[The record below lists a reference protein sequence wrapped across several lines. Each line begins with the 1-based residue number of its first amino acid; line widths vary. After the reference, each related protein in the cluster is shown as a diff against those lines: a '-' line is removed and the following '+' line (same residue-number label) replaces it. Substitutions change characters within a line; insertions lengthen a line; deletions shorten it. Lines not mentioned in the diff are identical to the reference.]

1 MVSLEHLSAA
11 GDLPS
16 GRHRDASATDRQ
28 RRLPTMRALVSL
40 PVLVAF
46 GLFTSPARAFPAA
59 SMQLFRVDGNGVKP
73 LPAVGALLEGVTA
86 GSAARP
92 SAKSSVDAAAAPA
105 APQNASPDPTA
116 VSIPSA
122 TTSPA
127 EAGLWTTSVSLAP
140 ATGMAQPQGLELAQS
155 SGVPSS
161 LTLLRQSFI
170 GPLPRNLSGNIRLV
184 AISEDG
190 TLGQIVEE
198 IPFSSPRVRFSPDRT
213 ELSVRP
219 TAPIPPGQSVML
231 QLPSRSPSGVR
242 FAYPNHLA
250 STPCIFKA
258 PAVSSL
264 PTTPPPPPGGSTPV
278 WLVVAGALVFAV
290 GITAAFT
297 AGGGGGGTNPSSQ

>member
-1 MVSLEHLSAA
+1 MVSLERFSFAGHLQR
-11 GDLPS
+11 
-16 GRHRDASATDRQ
+16 GRHRDLWTADRKP
-28 RRLPTMRALVSL
+28 RLPTLRALVSL

-59 SMQLFRVDGNGVKP
+59 SMQLFRVDGNGVRP

-86 GSAARP
+86 GSAAGP
-92 SAKSSVDAAAAPA
+92 SAKSSVDAATAPT
-105 APQNASPDPTA
+105 APQNAIPGTTA
-116 VSIPSA
+116 VSVPSA

-140 ATGMAQPQGLELAQS
+140 ATGLAQPQGLELAQS
-155 SGVPSS
+155 NGVPSS
-161 LTLLRQSFI
+161 LTVLRQSFI

-184 AISEDG
+184 SISEDG
-190 TLGQIVEE
+190 TLGQLVEE
-198 IPFSSPRVRFSPDRT
+198 LPFSSPRVRFSLDRT

-231 QLPSRSPSGVR
+231 QLPSRSASGVR
-242 FAYPNHLA
+242 FIYPNHLA

-258 PAVSSL
+258 PAVSSQ
-264 PTTPPPPPGGSTPV
+264 PAPPPPAAGGSTPF
-278 WLVVAGALVFAV
+278 WLVVAGALVVGV

-297 AGGGGGGTNPSSQ
+297 AGSGGGGTNPSSQ

>member
-1 MVSLEHLSAA
+1 
-11 GDLPS
+11 
-16 GRHRDASATDRQ
+16 
-28 RRLPTMRALVSL
+28 MRALVSL

-46 GLFTSPARAFPAA
+46 GLFTSPVRAFPAA

-92 SAKSSVDAAAAPA
+92 SAKTSVNAAAAPA
-105 APQNASPDPTA
+105 APQNAAPGPTA
-116 VSIPSA
+116 VSVPSASA

-127 EAGLWTTSVSLAP
+127 DPGLWTTSVSLAP
-140 ATGMAQPQGLELAQS
+140 GTGMAQSQGSELAQS
-155 SGVPSS
+155 NGVPSS

-184 AISEDG
+184 TISEDG

-198 IPFSSPRVRFSPDRT
+198 IPFSSPRVSFSPDRT

-219 TAPIPPGQSVML
+219 TAPIPPGQSVMML
-231 QLPSRSPSGVR
+231 LPSRSASGVR
-242 FAYPNHLA
+242 FVYPNHLA

-258 PAVSSL
+258 PAVSSQ
-264 PTTPPPPPGGSTPV
+264 PTPPPPPAGGSTPF
-278 WLVVAGALVFAV
+278 WLVVAGALVVGV